1 MAWHGLFPTL
11 LTDGEFQ
18 IAETD
23 VLVNCKEVEPFLQ
36 QFEDSLRQSY
46 LGITDDQILELR
58 DRDFSQWIKQQV
70 SSGQVKDQLIRQM
83 SYGPLKSVTCYNGII
98 VNGYR
103 FHTKQ
108 NGQNKATMNSGVC
121 VRGSIY
127 GEHDIDYYGIIE
139 EILELSYLGA
149 QNKVLLL
156 RCHWFDPINGVKI
169 DERYGLV
176 DVKPKS
182 RLNSNEP
189 FVLASQAQQVYYTMY
204 PQSNVRGSS
213 DWWAACKGRYKF
225 ISDYD
230 RNMARTIWEKTCMDR
245 YPDHLKNARNK
256 ALRDVNSTDLV
267 DTKGHGPKGM
277 KAEVWD
283 ALIDIWLKPEWKK
296 KSDANRCNRASL
308 PDAVLHTGGSINFGE
323 HKKRMEE
330 ELKHEVSYRDVYD
343 RVHKKKDGEY
353 ISQRSRTY
361 IESYDTAMLE
371 KYGED
376 FSTHPIVDSK
386 VWTKSFGYKKMRQ
399 TFVGRSLDLNR
410 SQSATMT
417 TDANI
422 ISTSEEFIKKAVD
435 RAMTSF
441 VQSQLVPMLEPI
453 LSMIQSMHNAPMQRD
468 VAEKV
473 HGNAR
478 SSYDKAF

>member
-1 MAWHGLFPTL
+1 MP
-11 LTDGEFQ
+11 
-18 IAETD
+18 
-23 VLVNCKEVEPFLQ
+23 
-36 QFEDSLRQSY
+36 
-46 LGITDDQILELR
+46 
-58 DRDFSQWIKQQV
+58 
-70 SSGQVKDQLIRQM
+70 SSGGSHDRRKVISVEAVSNPRRFVPQTVTRDIISRVITRMPTPAEKWKDYPIE
-83 SYGPLKSVTCYNGII
+83 
-98 VNGYR
+98 
-103 FHTKQ
+103 TK
-108 NGQNKATMNSGVC
+108 
-121 VRGSIY
+121 
-127 GEHDIDYYGIIE
+127 D
-139 EILELSYLGA
+139 ELF
-149 QNKVLLL
+149 KD
-156 RCHWFDPINGVKI
+156 F
-169 DERYGLV
+169 
-176 DVKPKS
+176 
-182 RLNSNEP
+182 
-189 FVLASQAQQVYYTMY
+189 M
-204 PQSNVRGSS
+204 
-213 DWWAACKGRYKF
+213 GRYKF

-410 SQSATMT
+410 SLSASMT

-478 SSYDKAF
+478 SSYDKAL